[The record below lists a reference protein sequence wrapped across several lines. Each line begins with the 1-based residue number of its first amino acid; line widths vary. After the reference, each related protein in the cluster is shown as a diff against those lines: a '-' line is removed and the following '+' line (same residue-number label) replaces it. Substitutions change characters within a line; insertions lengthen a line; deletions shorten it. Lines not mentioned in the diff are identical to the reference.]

1 MQPKNNDTERKGKK
15 NILNVDPQIEE
26 TPMTMEKKHEMEIK
40 IVGRRRKNFP
50 D

>member
-1 MQPKNNDTERKGKK
+1 MTQNAKEKIY
-15 NILNVDPQIEE
+15 ILNVDPQIEE

>member
-1 MQPKNNDTERKGKK
+1 MTQNAKEKK
-15 NILNVDPQIEE
+15 NILNVHPQIEE